1 LLLHWSISICQPLAI
16 VFMLARVLTLLFLNA
31 VRSGSNFIWC
41 ACAICRWPCRSS
53 CRRPRFFQVLCH
65 DTCWIV
71 SCYFGAW
78 RCPPWRCNLGLPLQF
93 RCCNVLGCHSWGL
106 RSYPLCGKCD
116 PWDG

>member
-16 VFMLARVLTLLFLNA
+16 VFMVARVLTLLFLNA